1 MIPGHEL
8 LGGFSRAFDLIASE
22 YGWSDES
29 LQDLT
34 LSRIRQCVAAIT
46 ERKTL
51 EERKHKDLI
60 RWQTRN
66 ICFFIANTLIVK
78 EGSENT
84 LAKLAQELTFRPE
97 KKKPEVLTEEEQVF
111 GKKVEPTV
119 GSYERFQGLF
129 GVTAG
134 SH

>member
-1 MIPGHEL
+1 M
-8 LGGFSRAFDLIASE
+8 GGFSRAFDLIASE

-34 LSRIRQCVAAIT
+34 LARIRQCVAAIT

-51 EERKHKDLI
+51 EERKQKDLV

-66 ICFFIANTLIVK
+66 ICFFISNTLMIK
-78 EGSENT
+78 EGAENT
-84 LAKLAQELTFRPE
+84 LAALAQELTFRP
-97 KKKPEVLTEEEQVF
+97 KKTDPETLSEEEKAF
-111 GKKVEPTV
+111 GKKIEPTV

-129 GVTAG
+129 GVGPG

>member
-22 YGWSDES
+22 YGYSEES
-29 LQDLT
+29 LHDLT
-34 LSRIRQCVAAIT
+34 LARIRQCVAAIT

-51 EERKHKDLI
+51 EDRKQKDLI

-66 ICFFIANTLIVK
+66 ICFFVANTLMIK

-84 LAKLAQELTFRPE
+84 LAKLAQELTFRPQ
-97 KKKPEVLTEEEQVF
+97 KVDPETLTEEEQVF
-111 GKKVEPTV
+111 GKKIEPTV
-119 GSYERFQGLF
+119 GSYERFQGVF
-129 GVTAG
+129 GVYPG